1 MRTRTT
7 LIAVLIIAGLLIS
20 ACSTA
25 QAAPPLQTDGSTA
38 PERSITVTGTGS
50 VTLDPDI
57 AHISIGVQTQNE
69 DAGAAVN
76 ENNTSSQEILDTLA
90 DFGIADSDVRTT
102 DFSIWPQQEYNE
114 DGTVRRTVYMVQ
126 NTVNVTVRD
135 LDQLGDLLDAV
146 VTSGAN
152 NIYGITF
159 DVADRSA
166 AEAEALEAAV
176 ADADTQANI
185 LAASAQVERGDV
197 LSMSTSQVPSPYLP
211 FYGAGGGGA
220 AMEAA
225 AAPITPGQLEIQAT
239 VLVVY
244 QIAQ

>member
-1 MRTRTT
+1 MEATMRTKST
-7 LIAVLIIAGLLIS
+7 IIVVLIIAGLMIS
-20 ACSTA
+20 ACSAA
-25 QAAPPLQTDGSTA
+25 QAAPGLQTDGSTA
-38 PERSITVTGTGS
+38 PVRSITVTGTGS
-50 VTLDPDI
+50 VTLDPD
-57 AHISIGVQTQNE
+57 IGVQTQNE

-76 ENNTSSQEILDTLA
+76 ENNASSQEILDTLA
-90 DFGIADSDVRTT
+90 DFGVADADVRTT

-135 LDQLGDLLDAV
+135 LNQLGDLLDAV

-152 NIYGITF
+152 NIFGITF

-166 AEAEALEAAV
+166 AEAQALEAAV

-185 LAASAQVERGDV
+185 LASSAQVERGEV
-197 LSMSTSQVPSPYLP
+197 LSMSTSQTASPYLP
-211 FYGAGGGGA
+211 LYGVGGGGA

-225 AAPITPGQLEIQAT
+225 AAPITPGQLEILAT
-239 VLVVY
+239 VIIVY

>member
-7 LIAVLIIAGLLIS
+7 LIAVLIIAALMIS
-20 ACSTA
+20 ACSAA
-25 QAAPPLQTDGSTA
+25 QAAPGLQTEGSTT
-38 PERSITVTGTGS
+38 PTRSITVTGTGS
-50 VTLDPDI
+50 VSLDPDI

-90 DFGIADSDVRTT
+90 DFGVADADVRTT

-135 LDQLGDLLDAV
+135 LTQLGDLLDAV

-152 NIYGITF
+152 NIFGISF

-176 ADADTQANI
+176 ADADSQANI
-185 LAASAQVERGDV
+185 LAASAQVERGEV
-197 LSMSTSQVPSPYLP
+197 LSMSTSQAASPYLP
-211 FYGAGGGGA
+211 LYGVGGGGA

-225 AAPITPGQLEIQAT
+225 AAPITPGQLEIQST
-239 VLVVY
+239 VIVIY